1 MLTYR
6 IQRFIKIIQRDRVK
20 QCKAAVP
27 SAVSLVS
34 LPSVMLEARDRR
46 HADT

>member
-6 IQRFIKIIQRDRVK
+6 IQRFIKIIRDRVK